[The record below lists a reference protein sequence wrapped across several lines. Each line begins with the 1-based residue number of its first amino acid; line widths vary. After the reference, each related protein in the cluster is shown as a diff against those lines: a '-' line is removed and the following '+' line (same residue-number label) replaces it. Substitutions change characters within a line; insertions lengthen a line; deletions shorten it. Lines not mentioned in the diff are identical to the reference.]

1 MKRLKSN
8 LSDYKKLS
16 PKDKCKNMFRSP
28 ILSYSKIKKSILSN
42 KNFKNE
48 RILNER

>member
-8 LSDYKKLS
+8 LSDYKKFS
-16 PKDKCKNMFRSP
+16 PNDKCKNMFRSP
-28 ILSYSKIKKSILSN
+28 ILSYSKIEKSILSN

-48 RILNER
+48 RILDER